1 MYPTTDAALAARP
14 SPERPAD
21 DLGDQLA
28 ALTRVLL
35 DAATVEQALRQVA
48 SAAVVVIP
56 HSELVSITL
65 REQAGRFFTPIE
77 TDAVA
82 LELDR
87 VQYEAGGGPCV
98 DAARP
103 EGPGYSLV
111 QDLSGGTPWPQFAAV
126 ATRHGFGSVLSTA
139 LQPAGEPAA
148 VRGALNVYSHREG
161 ITEDDRHRALLLA
174 THGSLALA
182 RTRTAEVAELQHTHL
197 RRAIES
203 RDVIGQAKGILMAR
217 QGLTAEQAF
226 QVLRRTSQD
235 LNVKLADI
243 ATTLVDRHTE
253 TPRR

>member
-1 MYPTTDAALAARP
+1 MRGAARP
-14 SPERPAD
+14 GD
-21 DLGDQLA
+21 GLGEQLA

-56 HSELVSITL
+56 HSELVSVTV
-65 REQAGRFFTPIE
+65 RDQAGRYSTPFQ
-77 TDAVA
+77 TGAVA
-82 LELDR
+82 AELDR
-87 VQYEAGGGPCV
+87 AQYEAGRGPCV

-103 EGPGYSLV
+103 DGPGYTLA
-111 QDLSGGTPWPQFAAV
+111 QDLSGTTPWPQFAAA

-148 VRGALNVYSHREG
+148 IRGALNVYSHRDG

-182 RTRTAEVAELQHTHL
+182 RSQAAEVAELRDAHL
-197 RRAIES
+197 HRAIES

-217 QGLTAEQAF
+217 QGLTAERAF
-226 QVLRRTSQD
+226 EVLRRTSQD

-243 ATTLVDRHTE
+243 ATTLVDRHRRVP
-253 TPRR
+253 PR